1 MSKPRDERDE
11 IGRQIK
17 AAERLLAA
25 KQAKDSLITF
35 TRLMMPSPSDPEDAS
50 QSRYVAALHH
60 QKIAAAL
67 EEVERG
73 NIQRLIIAVPPR
85 HGKSQLSSKAFP
97 AWFMGRDPYR
107 QVIVASY
114 SSTMAED
121 FGKEVRAYMQTPA
134 FSQVF
139 PDCKLKKGGEASDRL
154 QTEDG
159 GIAAFVG
166 AGGALTGR
174 GANLLIIDDPI
185 KDRAD
190 ADSTTMRD
198 NLWEWFTSTAMT
210 RLMSDKQSS
219 MGRVVIIMTRWHEDD
234 IVGRLTDRSNK
245 HYSEQEAASWKM
257 LHLPAIATEDNDVM
271 GRKLGEP
278 LWPER
283 IGIEFLNSQKRLSAK
298 NFASL
303 YQGSPNPED
312 GEFFKKEYIIGY
324 RPDELP
330 KNLRRYI
337 SSDHAVST
345 KQTAD
350 KTCLL
355 PGLLDEDDV
364 LWISPD
370 AWWRR
375 GDSAQVVEAM
385 LQLMKVHKPL
395 TWWAERGHISQSIGP
410 FLRQRMMEESVYC
423 AIEEKT
429 PVKDKMTRAQ
439 SIQGRMSM
447 GKVRFPTF
455 APWWDEAE
463 AELLKFPSGKNDDF
477 VDALAW
483 LGLGLSTMVAPSA
496 IKPKRED
503 MHPPGSME
511 WILRQTSMQMATAK
525 RANTAGW

>member
-1 MSKPRDERDE
+1 MSKHGDERDE
-11 IGRQIK
+11 ISRQIK

-25 KQAKDSLITF
+25 KQAKDSLIMF

-60 QKIAAAL
+60 KKIAAAL

-134 FSQVF
+134 FAQVF
-139 PDCKLKKGGEASDRL
+139 PKCTLKKGGEASDRL

-166 AGGALTGR
+166 AGGTLTGR

-190 ADSTTMRD
+190 ADSETMRE
-198 NLWEWFTSTAMT
+198 NLWQWFTSTAMT
-210 RLMSDKQSS
+210 RLMSDSQSS

-234 IVGRLTDRSNK
+234 IVGRLTDPNNK
-245 HYSEQEAASWKM
+245 HFTEDEAKNWKI
-257 LHLPAIATEDNDVM
+257 LHLPAIATEEDDVM
-271 GRKLGEP
+271 GRKIGEA
-278 LWPER
+278 LWPDR
-283 IGIEFLNSQKRLSAK
+283 IGIEFLESQKRLSAK
-298 NFASL
+298 NFAAL
-303 YQGSPNPED
+303 YQGQPTPED
-312 GEFFKKEYIIGY
+312 GEFFKMNYLVEYG
-324 RPDELP
+324 PNDLP
-330 KNLRRYI
+330 RNLRYYVA
-337 SSDHAVST
+337 SDHAVST
-345 KQTAD
+345 RQTAD
-350 KTCLL
+350 FTCLL
-355 PGLLDEDDV
+355 PAGLDEDDN
-364 LWISPD
+364 LWILPD
-370 AWWRR
+370 VWWYRKET
-375 GDSAQVVEAM
+375 DKVVEAM
-385 LQLMKVHKPL
+385 LQIMRRRKPL
-395 TWWAERGHISQSIGP
+395 FWWAEKGHISQSIGP
-410 FLRQRMMEESVYC
+410 FLRQRMMAESVFC
-423 AIEEKT
+423 AIDEKT

-439 SIQGRMSM
+439 SIQALMSM
-447 GKVRFPTF
+447 GKVRFPRF
-455 APWWDEAE
+455 APWWEDAKRQ
-463 AELLKFPSGKNDDF
+463 LLKFPSVKNDDF

-483 LGLGLSTMVAPSA
+483 MGQGLSTMIAPSTP
-496 IKPKRED
+496 KPKRVEH
-503 MHPPGSME
+503 HPPGSME
-511 WILRQTSMQMATAK
+511 WILRQTSLQMASAK